1 MDTQNTIWLAV
12 SILFLAGAAALW
24 IRKRI
29 RLKHARSWPTEA
41 GRVESTA
48 IRLEQTVTGQA
59 GTTTSSYVATV
70 HYSYTV
76 QGTYYSGTLRH
87 NFVLKSR
94 AEKWTDKFTTG
105 LPLKIR
111 CNPANPKDSVL
122 FEDEQ
127 LGMAA

>member
-12 SILFLAGAAALW
+12 AILFLVGTAALW
-24 IRKRI
+24 IRQRV
-29 RLKHARSWPTEA
+29 RLKHARSWPTET

-48 IRLEQTVTGQA
+48 IRLEQTSTGQA

-76 QGTYYSGTLRH
+76 LGRTYSGVLRH
-87 NFVLKSR
+87 NFMLKGR

-105 LPLKIR
+105 LPLRIR
-111 CNPANPKDSVL
+111 YNPANPKDSVL